1 MIGPVRSLGRC
12 AEILMIAHGCRD
24 RPRGPSA
31 SREQQHLSDDR
42 DHTGRSRVRRR
53 QRTVRA
59 GAPESA
65 RPPGYDGG
73 TAIPRTSSEVI
84 GMGDDESVPTP
95 AESELTGTLKT
106 VAETETAYCRL
117 CDEPVISDADD
128 FGEVLEALA
137 EHGIKTTTCPKTSRG
152 RTTCSPRCVRAMSE
166 LQLRDKTIT
175 HDRRANSSTT
185 CPRRGCSMGWS
196 EPGRTSLTTEDGRPS
211 TWPSSMMAATRAGC
225 SPRPT
230 VSRLASSCSR
240 STWRCSD

>member
-1 MIGPVRSLGRC
+1 
-12 AEILMIAHGCRD
+12 
-24 RPRGPSA
+24 
-31 SREQQHLSDDR
+31 
-42 DHTGRSRVRRR
+42 
-53 QRTVRA
+53 
-59 GAPESA
+59 
-65 RPPGYDGG
+65 
-73 TAIPRTSSEVI
+73 
-84 GMGDDESVPTP
+84 MGDDESVPTP

-137 EHGIKTTTCPKTSRG
+137 EHGIEDHDLPEDEPWTNDMLAA
-152 RTTCSPRCVRAMSE
+152 VREAMSE

-230 VSRLASSCSR
+230 VSLTGEQLLEEYFGGVQIRTLPHCR
-240 STWRCSD
+240 IDKIEFGFLDQE